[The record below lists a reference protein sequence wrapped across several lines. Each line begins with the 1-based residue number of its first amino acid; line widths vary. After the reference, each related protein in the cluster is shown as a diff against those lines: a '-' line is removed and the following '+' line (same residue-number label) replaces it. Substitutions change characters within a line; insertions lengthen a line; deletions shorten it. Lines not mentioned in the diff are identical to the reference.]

1 MKRYI
6 INILLLAMVLVA
18 LTFTS
23 EAEPADSVLT
33 LERCRALALK
43 NNAAVKASANDAK
56 EAAEVRKEAFT
67 KYYPEISGGVS
78 AFRANHDML
87 QYDVL
92 DLFTLGIIKK
102 GKAAGIWAV
111 QPIFMGGQIV
121 NGNKL
126 AKVGEEA
133 AKIKQEKASDDV
145 LVETDNMYWKLA
157 SLKGLR
163 GAVVSAITT
172 LDSLSADVKAAVD
185 AGIAIQNDLLKV
197 DLKRNS
203 YRNSLVDLDNGI
215 NLMKMLLAQQVGYG
229 PTDSI
234 DIAESI
240 PDAVPEIPADL
251 FVNGS
256 SAVTGTNDYR
266 LLVKNVEAKVLEKK
280 MKVGEY
286 MPKLG
291 VGAGWVYHDIFDQNH
306 NFGAVAIT
314 LDVPVSAW
322 WGGSHAIKKKQLEV
336 DNARLE
342 LDNLSQKLEIE
353 ITDKWD
359 NLTGA
364 YRKMELAS
372 QDIEQSRENLRI
384 TQAYYDAGM
393 NTVTDL
399 LDAQA
404 LYVEAQGNYISA
416 YGSFRLSISQYL
428 NATGRLSE
436 SPQIPD

>member
-6 INILLLAMVLVA
+6 INILLLAAVLAAV
-18 LTFTS
+18 TFSS
-23 EAEPADSVLT
+23 EAAPADSLLT
-33 LERCRALALK
+33 LEQCRELAIR
-43 NNAAVKASANDAK
+43 NNAALKSTDNDVKA
-56 EAAEVRKEAFT
+56 AAETRKEAFT
-67 KYYPEISGGVS
+67 KYFPEISGGVS
-78 AFRANHDML
+78 AFWANHDML

-92 DLFTLGIIKK
+92 DLFTLGVIKN

-126 AKVGEEA
+126 ARVGEEA
-133 AKIKQEKASDDV
+133 ARIKKEKAADDV
-145 LVETDNMYWKLA
+145 LVETDNLYWKLA

-163 GAVVSAITT
+163 SAVVSAITT
-172 LDSLSADVKAAVD
+172 LDSLTTTVKAAVD
-185 AGIAIQNDLLKV
+185 AGIAISNDLLKV
-197 DLKRNS
+197 EIKRNS
-203 YRNSLVDLDNGI
+203 YRNSLIDLENGI
-215 NLMKMLLAQQVGYG
+215 NLMKMLLAQHIGYG

-234 DIAESI
+234 DISESI
-240 PDAVPEIPADL
+240 PESVPEIPSTM
-251 FVNGS
+251 FVDGAT
-256 SAVTGTNDYR
+256 AVTGTSDYR

-291 VGAGWVYHDIFDQNH
+291 VGAGWFYHDVFDQNH

-342 LDNLSQKLEIE
+342 LENLSQKLEIE

-364 YRKMELAS
+364 CRKMQLAS

-384 TQAYYDAGM
+384 TQAYYDTGM
-393 NTVTDL
+393 NTITDL

-404 LYVEAQGNYISA
+404 LYIEAQGNYISA
-416 YGSFRLSISQYL
+416 YGTFRLSISQYL

-436 SPQIPD
+436 